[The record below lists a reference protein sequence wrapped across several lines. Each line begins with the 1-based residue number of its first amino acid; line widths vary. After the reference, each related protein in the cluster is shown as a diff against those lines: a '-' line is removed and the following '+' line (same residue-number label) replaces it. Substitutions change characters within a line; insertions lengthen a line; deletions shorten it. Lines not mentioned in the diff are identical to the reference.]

1 MKKSRWKTLS
11 GKNIEDAKIQCGI
24 WGLSV
29 KTEKKDS
36 SKEEGTILEQSIE
49 EGEKV
54 PADSTITFVVST
66 GKEPEGTVDMT
77 FYFPGDSTGRFTI
90 SAYQNNVKIFE
101 SFTLSADYTKENPV
115 SITGKGTDVDIT
127 MVLTNLSNNMTAV

>member
-1 MKKSRWKTLS
+1 MKTLS
-11 GKNIEDAKIQCGI
+11 GKILRTAKIQCGI

-77 FYFPGDSTGRFTI
+77 F
-90 SAYQNNVKIFE
+90 
-101 SFTLSADYTKENPV
+101 
-115 SITGKGTDVDIT
+115 
-127 MVLTNLSNNMTAV
+127 